1 MYKDSLG
8 IDTIGIGR
16 NLEHRGISDYELD
29 TMESSIEEI
38 YENGITLANAYFL
51 ANIDIDIVENEL
63 CNTKPVVLDLDA
75 VRQKVLMDMAFNL
88 GIPRLCKFVKMW
100 NAIESKDY
108 KLASVEMLSSR
119 WAEQVKTRAQI
130 LSRAM
135 KDGEF

>member
-1 MYKDSLG
+1 
-8 IDTIGIGR
+8 
-16 NLEHRGISDYELD
+16 
-29 TMESSIEEI
+29 
-38 YENGITLANAYFL
+38 
-51 ANIDIDIVENEL
+51 
-63 CNTKPVVLDLDA
+63 
-75 VRQKVLMDMAFNL
+75 MAFNL